1 MSPNPTAA
9 PRRAST
15 RLFTIQQVADET
27 QVSVK
32 TIRRRIDAG
41 DLVAHRIGK
50 SLRIAED
57 DFRAFLNKS
66 RT

>member
-9 PRRAST
+9 PRRGST
-15 RLFTIQQVADET
+15 RLFTIPQVADEA

-32 TIRRRIDAG
+32 TIRRRINAG
-41 DLVAHRIGK
+41 DLIAHRIGK
-50 SLRIAED
+50 SLRITED
-57 DFRAFLNKS
+57 DFRAFLNKN